1 MDGKSGE
8 KKKVGNRKVRK
19 YNMLF
24 GWVDE
29 KLFYFVEKKNKII

>member
-29 KLFYFVEKKNKII
+29 KLFISLKRKIR